1 MPAPWQWIFFV
12 LHDLAALTCQTV
24 VLSVAR
30 CLQERSRAWTIGVY
44 CFATALSIVNIAALP
59 SLVGA
64 TDYDT
69 GILIYGAV
77 ALLNVVLF
85 PQIILRTK
93 KVFSNALICLSINV
107 GMEGLF
113 SVFRFVFQDMEPFE
127 YLFYETVFCMIGYL
141 IISAFLLR
149 ISKNRDLK
157 IVRNTV
163 DMIPKWLFAVIIIC
177 SFSSYFSVM
186 GEAPELYDF
195 RKVADILH
203 AFSVFG
209 ILLFIGYFVIK
220 VFSLIA
226 KQNQI
231 LTEMN
236 MIKLNYEQM
245 VKSDDAL
252 RAFRHDYKNHM
263 LIVTSLLNAGLTDEA
278 MEYLEKVKVTSGVAQ
293 QTFSTGNFIVDAIL
307 NNKNELARDYGI
319 EMTFSGV
326 VPQEGIENDDL
337 CTVVGNLIDNAID
350 GARRAAEKKTIRVK
364 GSVRSGFFTISV
376 KNAVAEKV
384 EIKNN
389 KLKTTKAD
397 ARRHGIGL
405 KNVAAVA
412 KKYHGAVVFSCD
424 NAEFT
429 ADVTFHIEEEP
440 EP

>member
-30 CLQERSRAWTIGVY
+30 CFRERSRAWTIGVY
-44 CFATALSIVNIAALP
+44 CFAAALSIANIAMLP
-59 SLVGA
+59 VLAGA

-69 GILIYGAV
+69 GVLIYGAV
-77 ALLNVVLF
+77 ALLNVVVF
-85 PQIILRTK
+85 PQLILRTN
-93 KVFSNALICLSINV
+93 KVFFNALICLSINV

-113 SVFRFVFQDMEPFE
+113 SVFRFVLPDLEQYV
-127 YLFYETVFCMIGYL
+127 YLFYETVFCSVGYL
-141 IISAFLLR
+141 LVTAFLLHA
-149 ISKNRDLK
+149 SKNKDFK

-163 DMIPKWLFAVIIIC
+163 DEIPKWLYAVIIIC

-186 GEAPELYDF
+186 GQEPGLYDF
-195 RKVADILH
+195 QKVAGVLHIL
-203 AFSVFG
+203 SVFG
-209 ILLFIGYFVIK
+209 ILLFIGYFVLR
-220 VFSLIA
+220 VFALIA

-231 LTEMN
+231 LSEMDL
-236 MIKLNYEQM
+236 IKLNYEQM

-263 LIVTSLLNAGLTDEA
+263 LIVTSLLGAGLTGEA

-293 QTFSTGNFIVDAIL
+293 KTFSTGNFVVDAIL